1 MYVFV
6 CTFHDVKYIVLLRK
20 ILFTEVHGQ
29 RHLKVFL
36 TPAGLKSIVLTTLG
50 EPENS
55 GLVQRRKRLVNVSSP
70 PGSSFQ
76 GYLSHSELTP
86 GQMLGLPGTSTL
98 LILTV
103 KYP

>member
-70 PGSSFQ
+70 PGSRTQ
-76 GYLSHSELTP
+76 GYL
-86 GQMLGLPGTSTL
+86 
-98 LILTV
+98 TV
-103 KYP
+103 KINKVEVPGRPSICPGVSSECDR